1 MKSSSE
7 NVRIFFRR
15 KTVHSKSRLQQ
26 QECRALFP
34 TKVWGCG
41 SGLKTQPEG
50 QALSKISV
58 LGVVDSGK
66 QKCPPSFASVN
77 KVINKDINK
86 DKHMEMLIQ
95 HVMAR
100 IRRVYTDG
108 AYAVQQGSVPTHTT
122 EKTEEF
128 LELKNTN
135 VMRMEL

>member
-26 QECRALFP
+26 QECQALFP

-58 LGVVDSGK
+58 LGVVDSDK
-66 QKCPPSFASVN
+66 QKCPPSFASAN
-77 KVINKDINK
+77 KVINK

-95 HVMAR
+95 HVMAW

-128 LELKNTN
+128 FELKNTN

>member
-1 MKSSSE
+1 M
-7 NVRIFFRR
+7 
-15 KTVHSKSRLQQ
+15 
-26 QECRALFP
+26 
-34 TKVWGCG
+34 
-41 SGLKTQPEG
+41 
-50 QALSKISV
+50 
-58 LGVVDSGK
+58 LGVVDSDK
-66 QKCPPSFASVN
+66 QKCPPSFASAN
-77 KVINKDINK
+77 KVINK

-95 HVMAR
+95 QVMDR